1 MKFIKSLFASIVG
14 ATTLQAAAPAPV
26 QNPAEMM
33 RQMRLKWLTTAP
45 AAGTYTIENEV
56 VAVLMDWPLGDQTV
70 TVLSSSGGDASLYTT
85 STFGII
91 GGIGHEKV
99 RKAAKDFVGCAQHY
113 YALTKPTDKF
123 PYPDS
128 KTLYFYLVT
137 PKGVRTVSFAMTDTE
152 KSDSAAQTLYAYG
165 QQVLTELRQI
175 TPLQK

>member
-1 MKFIKSLFASIVG
+1 MKFLKSLFASIVG
-14 ATTLQAAAPAPV
+14 ATTLQAAAPATV

-45 AAGTYTIENEV
+45 AAGTYTSENEV
-56 VAVLMDWPLGDQTV
+56 VAVLMDWPLGDQTI

-85 STFGII
+85 STFGVI

-137 PKGVRTVSFAMTDTE
+137 PKGVRTVSFPLTDTE
-152 KSDSAAQTLYAYG
+152 KPNSAAQTLYAYG